1 MTNEIPICV
10 IGVSH
15 KTAAVDIRETVAL
28 SASETDAIDAG
39 LLADFDIDGCLAIS
53 TCNRTEIYVSGEN
66 SADLLQGIA
75 EWLDDFKSCS
85 FFTDG
90 EHTYRFHAEEAVG
103 QFFRVISG
111 LDSQVIGE
119 PQITGQVKDSYNHAH
134 TVHSTDAS
142 LNKLVTYGLQA
153 QKKIRSGTFLA
164 DGAVSVSYAAV
175 ELARKIFRKLDN
187 KRVLLIGAG
196 ETAELAAMHFL
207 ERDVESIQ
215 IANRTPENAR
225 ELADRFNGSAIG
237 LDELAGALE
246 NVDIV
251 ISATSSQEHIVTR
264 EVMESVCKKRRNRPV
279 FLIDLAVPRD
289 IDPDIHKL
297 DGVYLYNM
305 DDLDS
310 VVNSNIEKRKQ
321 EIPKALKIV
330 DEFVE
335 LYGKWIS
342 THSVGSTINRLKDY
356 FENIRRKE
364 LDRLGKRLP
373 SDGYE
378 QIDYLTQSIVNKI
391 MHQHIKLLKSNATD
405 PDKQEKHLA
414 FVNKLFDLDKE

>member
-1 MTNEIPICV
+1 MKIEIPICV

-39 LLADFDIDGCLAIS
+39 LLSSFDIDGCLAIS

-66 SADLLQGIA
+66 TVVLIPKIA
-75 EWLDDFKSCS
+75 EWLNEFKSCDY
-85 FFTDG
+85 FTDM
-90 EHTYRFHAEEAVG
+90 EHTYRMEGAEAVG

-111 LDSQVIGE
+111 LDSQIIGE

-134 TVHSTDAS
+134 AVHSTDAL
-142 LNKLVTYGLQA
+142 LNKLVSYGLQA

-164 DGAVSVSYAAV
+164 EGAVSVSYAAV
-175 ELARKIFRKLDN
+175 ELARKIFRKLDD
-187 KRVLLIGAG
+187 KRVLMIGAG
-196 ETAELAAMHFL
+196 DTAELAATHFL
-207 ERDVESIQ
+207 EKEVKSIL
-215 IANRTPENAR
+215 IANRTLENAR
-225 ELADRFNGSAIG
+225 DLANKFGGRAIG
-237 LDELAGALE
+237 LDELDYALE

-251 ISATSSQEHIVTR
+251 ITATSSQEYIVTR
-264 EVMESVCKKRRNRPV
+264 DLMDGVCKKRRHKPV

-289 IDPDIHKL
+289 IDPEINKL

-305 DDLDS
+305 DDLDC

-321 EIPKALKIV
+321 EIPRALKIV

-335 LYGKWIS
+335 LYRKWIS
-342 THSVGSTINRLKDY
+342 SHSVGSTINRLKDY
-356 FENIRRKE
+356 FESIRRKE
-364 LDRLGKRLP
+364 LDRLGNRLP
-373 SDGYE
+373 NDGHE

-391 MHQHIKLLKSNATD
+391 LHQHIKLLKSEASD

-414 FVNKLFDLDKE
+414 FVNKLFDLDKD